1 MDEPRWLS
9 DEEQRVW
16 RAFRDAVDM
25 LNAHMETQLQRDAG
39 MPQAYYEVLVE
50 LSEAPDQVMRM
61 SDLALAT
68 RSSRSR
74 LSHAV
79 SKLENKGWVR
89 REACPTDKR
98 GSFAHLTRDGFAAI
112 EAAAPGH
119 VEAVRA
125 AVFDQLTADQVG
137 RLGEICATIRDGLT
151 PRCPEVERRLVE
163 DADTTE
169 DTEDSTASD
178 GEDGALTV
186 GGGAPERA
194 GTAVHR

>member
-16 RAFRDAVDM
+16 RAFREAVGM
-25 LNAHMETQLQRDAG
+25 LNAHTETQLQREAG

-61 SDLALAT
+61 SDLAVAT

-79 SKLENKGWVR
+79 SKMEAKGWVR

-98 GSFAHLTRDGFAAI
+98 GAFAHLTEEGFTAI
-112 EAAAPGH
+112 KAAAPGH
-119 VEAVRA
+119 VEAVRT
-125 AVFDQLTADQVG
+125 AVFDQLTSEQV
-137 RLGEICATIRDGLT
+137 RQLGEISLAIQNGLM

-163 DADTTE
+163 DDLGEVAEGAVGDAADGNAGEATAHGV
-169 DTEDSTASD
+169 STA
-178 GEDGALTV
+178 T
-186 GGGAPERA
+186 RA
-194 GTAVHR
+194 